1 MYTFRD
7 IPSPPKN
14 MAYPIIHFMYTFVKM
29 LIKID
34 NPSEQT
40 VVVVYMESIQ
50 DDVFLRNS
58 KDIWHI
64 YICGYKKQ
72 EKDIQ
77 IPLVNGLPC
86 KGL

>member
-50 DDVFLRNS
+50 DDDVFLRNS
-58 KDIWHI
+58 KTF
-64 YICGYKKQ
+64 GTFTFVATKT
-72 EKDIQ
+72 
-77 IPLVNGLPC
+77 G
-86 KGL
+86 KGHSNPSGEWPAM